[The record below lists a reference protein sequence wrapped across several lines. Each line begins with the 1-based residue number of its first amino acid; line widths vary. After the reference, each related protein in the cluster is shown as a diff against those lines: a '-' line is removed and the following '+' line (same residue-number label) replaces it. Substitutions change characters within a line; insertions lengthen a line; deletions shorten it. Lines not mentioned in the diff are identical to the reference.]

1 MGNIKKKYKSLY
13 WQQFLLS
20 AGLVMLTLVL
30 LGVSFFALSYNY
42 TLSQRRD
49 EMRTRADLV
58 ARMSTDFL
66 RTEISTDVQKNLQDL
81 AGVAS
86 LMSDTNFLI
95 CNEQGQVLLTSDERL
110 VGRAVT
116 LPGEITGEIAQ
127 EGVFEGAHTVGIYDY
142 KQVVVGVPVMDGG
155 QNIGYVLAVTET
167 TELMEMWRSFFGL
180 FLMTSAIILL
190 LSVIVTS
197 FMTMRQTQPIPEMVR
212 ATRAY
217 AGGDFGVRIS
227 TDDLGDE
234 MGELAQSFN
243 SMADSLAETERQR
256 RDFIASVSHE
266 LKTPVTTIAGY
277 TDGILDGTIPPEKS
291 GQYLQIISDESRR
304 LSRLVRRMLDISQI
318 QSLEMKMAE
327 FDVCESMRLSLLSM
341 EQRIV
346 QRELDVEADIPEDSV
361 LVLGD
366 NDLIT
371 QVIYNLLENATK
383 FAAPGSTLY
392 LGLSHGNEKATVTV
406 RNTGHTIPPEEIPLL
421 FERFHKSD
429 KSRGMDKDGYGLGL
443 YIVKTIVDQH
453 KEKITVTSEG
463 GVTAFSFTLPLARPV
478 LTVAETDKKY

>member
-1 MGNIKKKYKSLY
+1 MNRIKNKYKSLY
-13 WQQFLLS
+13 WQQFLLTAS
-20 AGLVMLTLVL
+20 LVLLTLVL

-42 TLSQRRD
+42 TLSERRD
-49 EMRTRADLV
+49 EMRDHAALMARA
-58 ARMSTDFL
+58 STEFL
-66 RTEISTDVQKNLQDL
+66 SAESSDDMQQKLHDL
-81 AGVAS
+81 AAVAS
-86 LMSDTNFLI
+86 LMSDVNFLI
-95 CNEQGQVLLTSDERL
+95 CNEQGQALLTTDTTLE
-110 VGRAVT
+110 GKAVQ
-116 LPGEITGEIAQ
+116 LPPEIVADIVN
-127 EGVFEGAHTVGIYDY
+127 EGVYEGSHTVGVYSR
-142 KQVVVGVPVMDGG
+142 KQVAVGVPITKGSARLGFV
-155 QNIGYVLAVTET
+155 VAVTET
-167 TELMEMWRSFFGL
+167 TELMEMWRAFFGL

-190 LSVIVTS
+190 ISFLATS
-197 FMTMRQTQPIPEMVR
+197 FLSMRQAQPIQMMVQ

-217 AGGDFGVRIS
+217 AGGDFGVRID
-227 TDDLGDE
+227 TDDLGEE
-234 MGELAQSFN
+234 MGELAVSFN

-256 RDFIASVSHE
+256 RDFIANVSHE
-266 LKTPVTTIAGY
+266 LKTPMTTIAGY
-277 TDGILDGTIPPEKS
+277 TDGILDGTIPPQKS
-291 GQYLQIISDESRR
+291 RQYLQIISDESRR

-327 FDVCESMRLSLLSM
+327 FDLCESMRLSLLSM
-341 EQRIV
+341 EQRIL
-346 QRELDVEADIPEDSV
+346 QRQLDVEADIPEDSV

-392 LGLSHGNEKATVTV
+392 LGLSHGNEMATVTV

-453 KEKITVTSEG
+453 KEKITVTSED
-463 GVTAFSFTLPLARPV
+463 GVTAFSFSLPLARPV

>member
-1 MGNIKKKYKSLY
+1 
-13 WQQFLLS
+13 
-20 AGLVMLTLVL
+20 
-30 LGVSFFALSYNY
+30 
-42 TLSQRRD
+42 
-49 EMRTRADLV
+49 
-58 ARMSTDFL
+58 
-66 RTEISTDVQKNLQDL
+66 
-81 AGVAS
+81 
-86 LMSDTNFLI
+86 
-95 CNEQGQVLLTSDERL
+95 
-110 VGRAVT
+110 
-116 LPGEITGEIAQ
+116 
-127 EGVFEGAHTVGIYDY
+127 
-142 KQVVVGVPVMDGG
+142 
-155 QNIGYVLAVTET
+155 
-167 TELMEMWRSFFGL
+167 MWRSFFGL

-190 LSVIVTS
+190 LSVIFTS
-197 FMTMRQTQPIPEMVR
+197 FMTMRQTQPIQEMVR

-217 AGGDFGVRIS
+217 AGGDFDVRIS

-256 RDFIASVSHE
+256 RDFIANVSHE
-266 LKTPVTTIAGY
+266 LKTPMTTIAGY

-406 RNTGHTIPPEEIPLL
+406 RNTGHTIPPSEIPLL

-429 KSRGMDKDGYGLGL
+429 KSRSVDKDGYGLGL

-453 KEKITVTSEG
+453 KEKITVTSEN
-463 GVTAFSFTLPLARPV
+463 GVTAFSFTLSLARPV
-478 LTVAETDKKY
+478 LTGTETDKKH

>member
-1 MGNIKKKYKSLY
+1 
-13 WQQFLLS
+13 
-20 AGLVMLTLVL
+20 
-30 LGVSFFALSYNY
+30 
-42 TLSQRRD
+42 
-49 EMRTRADLV
+49 
-58 ARMSTDFL
+58 
-66 RTEISTDVQKNLQDL
+66 
-81 AGVAS
+81 
-86 LMSDTNFLI
+86 
-95 CNEQGQVLLTSDERL
+95 
-110 VGRAVT
+110 
-116 LPGEITGEIAQ
+116 
-127 EGVFEGAHTVGIYDY
+127 
-142 KQVVVGVPVMDGG
+142 
-155 QNIGYVLAVTET
+155 
-167 TELMEMWRSFFGL
+167 ME
-180 FLMTSAIILL
+180 
-190 LSVIVTS
+190 
-197 FMTMRQTQPIPEMVR
+197 
-212 ATRAY
+212 
-217 AGGDFGVRIS
+217 
-227 TDDLGDE
+227 
-234 MGELAQSFN
+234 ELAASFN
-243 SMADSLAETERQR
+243 TMADSLAETERQR
-256 RDFIASVSHE
+256 RDFIANVSHE
-266 LKTPVTTIAGY
+266 LKTPMTTIAGY
-277 TDGILDGTIPPEKS
+277 TDGILDGTIPPAKER
-291 GQYLQIISDESRR
+291 QYLQIISDESRR

-406 RNTGHTIPPEEIPLL
+406 RNTGHTIPASEIPLL

-429 KSRGMDKDGYGLGL
+429 KSRSMDKDGYGLGL

-453 KEKITVTSEG
+453 KEKITVTSED